1 MAPAPKNR
9 TLTMCG
15 GFPNSK
21 TSDKPLP
28 RQTLWE
34 AIVILWHEIRKGQ

>member
-1 MAPAPKNR
+1 
-9 TLTMCG
+9 MCG

-28 RQTLWE
+28 RMTLWE
-34 AIVILWHEIRKGQ
+34 AIVILWRDFRKGL